1 MDIRQVMTPN
11 PVICSPDTDVREV
24 ARIMRDQHIGDVLVG
39 DDAGPRGIVTDR
51 DIVVRALA
59 DKSDLSGTTVGEICT
74 GELHSV
80 DVDATTDELITLMDA
95 HALRRVPVLSGGK
108 AVGIVSIGDLAERL
122 DRRSL
127 LGEISAAPPDRA

>member
-1 MDIRQVMTPN
+1 
-11 PVICSPDTDVREV
+11 EV

-39 DDAGPRGIVTDR
+39 DDTAPRGIVTDR

-59 DKSDLSGTTVGEICT
+59 EKADLDGTTIGEICT
-74 GELHSV
+74 GELHC
-80 DVDATTDELITLMDA
+80 VDADGSIDDLIALMEE
-95 HALRRVPVLSGGK
+95 HTLRRVPVLSGGK

-127 LGEISAAPPDRA
+127 LGEISAAPPDGV